1 MCVYVCVYVS
11 ECACLNDTRSSISWL
26 NQNRSLP
33 SPVNTLTQPKMEDPS
48 RSPPRNETKT
58 CTQRSKKKQ
67 TDRTASFFTVNLG
80 WTNAIWFVELTR
92 WWGDFFPEQQQ
103 QWLNMADEQVFW
115 GNVLHYLYY
124 VLSTCTLWR
133 PTCIKKKTQVHKK
146 KEKRETLACFFLCV
160 FVTLVRDL
168 RKKKKVWV
176 GYSVLS
182 ESAELALGCF
192 LIDHH
197 GNLTFTLTFS
207 FIRSVIYNL
216 TPNIAQTK
224 KVNSVYF

>member
-103 QWLNMADEQVFW
+103 QQQQQWLNMADEQVFW

-133 PTCIKKKTQVHKK
+133 PTCIKKKNTSAQKK
-146 KEKRETLACFFLCV
+146 KKRETLACFFLCV

-168 RKKKKVWV
+168 RKKKKRFGLDILFWV
-176 GYSVLS
+176 NLQSWLSVVFWS
-182 ESAELALGCF
+182 TTTE
-192 LIDHH
+192 
-197 GNLTFTLTFS
+197 T
-207 FIRSVIYNL
+207 
-216 TPNIAQTK
+216 
-224 KVNSVYF
+224 